1 MNSRKKGVYTSAEVD
16 VEERPDQPL
25 LSRRPDIGLPG
36 SRRRSSVSQ
45 KRQGAATLPHI
56 PEDGGHARAW
66 LRNSMSAFAICAL
79 GVLGWFVAFLA
90 GIWKPTIDIPE
101 NSTHESVPA
110 QILGYLSAVRLSHSS
125 CLLRMFSADVVSY
138 CTSGRALYKN

>member
-1 MNSRKKGVYTSAEVD
+1 MIAQIVYYNHINSRKKGVHASAEAD
-16 VEERPDQPL
+16 VEDRPDQPL
-25 LSRRPDIGLPG
+25 LSGSDIGLPG

-66 LRNSMSAFAICAL
+66 LRNSMSAFAVCAL
-79 GVLGWFVAFLA
+79 GASGWFVAFLA
-90 GIWKPTIDIPE
+90 GIWKPTIEIPE

-110 QILGYLSAVRLSHSS
+110 QILGYLSAVRLSLSFMAS
-125 CLLRMFSADVVSY
+125 RYVLS
-138 CTSGRALYKN
+138 